1 MISDAVIRTN
11 WTGAS
16 DEQEAL
22 LTHEW
27 IVTNGLG
34 SYASGTIAGVPTR
47 RYHSL
52 LTAAI
57 PDPHG
62 RYVMLNQLSELV
74 RLPDGTTQKIGGIEL
89 TSGALELYGMSTLR
103 EFRLDAGMPVWR
115 YELNDHVIEKWILMP
130 HMSNTVHIG
139 YRLVSG
145 PGPVR
150 LKLRIAVHFRRH
162 DTSLNE
168 GPPLEFYD
176 LKASAG
182 HIEVHGVSIPPL
194 CLYIEDGCPA
204 FTIEPK
210 RFSDILYRIEEQRG
224 YEAHG
229 NLWSP
234 GYFRADLTA
243 GKTVTLI
250 ASTENWE
257 SMLAL
262 SPAEALQAELE
273 RRTTLLRTARL
284 GTDKGLVKQLLL
296 ATDQFVVA
304 PADRVSETARMRATG
319 GDVRTIIAGYH
330 WFTDWGRDTMISLE
344 GLTLVTGRH
353 VEAGLILRT
362 FAYHIRDGLIP
373 NLFPE
378 GEDEGVYYTADAT
391 LWYFHAIERYVAITG
406 DRGLLRDLLHKLLDI
421 IEHHIK
427 GTRFGIHCDPKDGL
441 LSQGDPRYALT
452 WMDARLPDWIV
463 TPRRGKA
470 VEINALW
477 YNALRLL
484 EKWLQE
490 ESLHAPLSQISQLAD
505 LAQQSFNQR
514 FWNPKTEHLYDIVD
528 GEDGQ
533 DDPACR
539 PNQLFAF
546 SLSHPVLDPK
556 YWQPVFQVVKDKL
569 LTPVGLRT
577 LSRDHPDYKA
587 TYHGDLRTRDAAYH
601 QGTVWPWLIG
611 PYVDAWLR
619 IYPGQRKE
627 AGGFLNAL
635 LEKHLH
641 EACIGSISE
650 VFDAESPFTPRG
662 CIAQAWS
669 VAEILRAWAKVSE
682 DGRRGG
688 TDRVVSP
695 ETKPISGGK

>member
-1 MISDAVIRTN
+1 MISDIVIRTN
-11 WTGAS
+11 WTGEPA
-16 DEQEAL
+16 EQESL

-34 SYASGTIAGVPTR
+34 SYASGTISGVPTR

-57 PDPHG
+57 PEPHG

-74 RLPDGTTQKIGGIEL
+74 RLPDGSTQKIGGIEL
-89 TSGALELYGMSTLR
+89 TSGALDLYGMSTLR
-103 EFRLDAGMPVWR
+103 EFRLDSGMPVWR
-115 YELNDHVIEKWILMP
+115 YELADHVIEKWILMP
-130 HMSNTVHIG
+130 HMSNTVHVG

-150 LKLRIAVHFRRH
+150 LKIRVAVHFRRH
-162 DTSLNE
+162 DTSLAE
-168 GPPLEFYD
+168 GLPLELYD
-176 LKASAG
+176 LKATAG
-182 HIEVHGVSIPPL
+182 RLEIHEVAIPPL
-194 CLYIEDGCPA
+194 CLYIDGENPA
-204 FTIEPK
+204 FTIEAR

-234 GYFRADLTA
+234 GYFRTDLLA
-243 GKTVTLI
+243 GKAVTLI

-257 SMLAL
+257 SIMAL

-273 RRTTLLRTARL
+273 RRTHLLRSARPEI
-284 GTDKGLVKQLLL
+284 DKVLAKQLVL
-296 ATDQFVVA
+296 AADQFVVA
-304 PADRVSETARMRATG
+304 PADRVAETARIRATG

-353 VEAGLILRT
+353 IEAGHILRT
-362 FAYHIRDGLIP
+362 FAYHLRDGLIP

-378 GEDEGVYYTADAT
+378 GENEGVYYTADAT
-391 LWYFHAIERYVAITG
+391 LWFFHAVERYIEITG
-406 DRGLLRDLLHKLLDI
+406 DRELLRDLLHKLLDI
-421 IEHHIK
+421 IEHHIQ
-427 GTRFGIHCDPKDGL
+427 GTRFGIHCDPDDGL
-441 LSQGDPRYALT
+441 LIQGDPRFALT
-452 WMDARLPDWIV
+452 WMDAKLPDWIV

-490 ESLHAPLSQISQLAD
+490 ENVSAPVSKIAKLAD
-505 LAQQSFNQR
+505 HARQSFNQR
-514 FWNPKTEHLYDIVD
+514 FWNAETGHLYDIVD

-539 PNQLFAF
+539 PNQLFAL
-546 SLSHPVLDPK
+546 SLSHPVLDQTH
-556 YWQPVFQVVKDKL
+556 WTSVFQNVKARL

-577 LSRDHPDYKA
+577 LSPDHPDYKA

-601 QGTVWPWLIG
+601 QGTVWPWLVG
-611 PYVDAWLR
+611 PYIDAWLR
-619 IYPGQRKE
+619 VYPDQGKE
-627 AGGFLNAL
+627 AGGFLNEL
-635 LEKHLH
+635 LERHLH
-641 EACIGSISE
+641 EACIGSVSE
-650 VFDAESPFTPRG
+650 VFDAEGFFTPRG

-669 VAEILRAWAKVSE
+669 VAEILRSWVKVAE
-682 DGRRGG
+682 GG
-688 TDRVVSP
+688 QRVAQ
-695 ETKPISGGK
+695 

>member
-1 MISDAVIRTN
+1 MISDIVIRTN
-11 WTGAS
+11 WSGEPG
-16 DEQEAL
+16 EQESL

-34 SYASGTIAGVPTR
+34 SYASGTISGVPTR

-57 PDPHG
+57 PEPHG

-74 RLPDGTTQKIGGIEL
+74 RLPDGSTQKIGGIEL
-89 TSGALELYGMSTLR
+89 TGGALDLYGMSTLR
-103 EFRLDAGMPVWR
+103 EFRLDSGMPVWR
-115 YELNDHVIEKWILMP
+115 YELGGHVIEKWVLMP
-130 HMSNTVHIG
+130 HMSNTVHVG

-150 LKLRIAVHFRRH
+150 LKIRVAVHFRRH
-162 DTSLNE
+162 DTSLSE
-168 GPPLEFYD
+168 GLPLELYD
-176 LKASAG
+176 LKASSG
-182 HIEVHGVSIPPL
+182 RIEIHGVTIPPL
-194 CLYIEDGCPA
+194 CLYIDGENPA
-204 FTIEPK
+204 FTIEAK

-234 GYFRADLTA
+234 GYFRADLHA

-257 SMLAL
+257 SIMAL

-273 RRTTLLRTARL
+273 RRTHLLRAARPEI
-284 GTDKGLVKQLLL
+284 DKILAKQLVM
-296 ATDQFVVA
+296 AADQFVVA
-304 PADRVSETARMRATG
+304 PADRVAETARIRATG

-344 GLTLVTGRH
+344 GLTLATGRH
-353 VEAGLILRT
+353 NEAGLILRT
-362 FAYHIRDGLIP
+362 FAHYLRDGLIP

-378 GEDEGVYYTADAT
+378 GESEGVYYTADAT
-391 LWYFHAIERYVAITG
+391 LWFFHAVERYLEITG
-406 DRGLLRDLLHKLLDI
+406 DRDLLRDLLHKLLDS
-421 IEHHIK
+421 IEHHIQ
-427 GTRFGIHCDPKDGL
+427 GTRFGIRCDPGDGL
-441 LSQGDPRYALT
+441 LIQGDPRFALT

-490 ESLHAPLSQISQLAD
+490 ENVSAPVGKITKLAD
-505 LAQQSFNQR
+505 LARQSFNQR
-514 FWNPKTEHLYDIVD
+514 FWNAETGHLYDVVD

-539 PNQLFAF
+539 PNQLFAM
-546 SLSHPVLDPK
+546 SLSHPVLDPAH
-556 YWQPVFQVVKDKL
+556 WASVFRNVQDRL

-577 LSRDHPDYKA
+577 LSPDHPDYKA

-601 QGTVWPWLIG
+601 QGTVWPWLVG
-611 PYVDAWLR
+611 SYTDAWLR
-619 IYPGQRKE
+619 VYPEQRKE
-627 AGGFLNAL
+627 ARDYLNEL
-635 LEKHLH
+635 LERHLH
-641 EACIGSISE
+641 EACIGSVSE
-650 VFDAESPFTPRG
+650 VFDAEGLFSPRG

-669 VAEILRAWAKVSE
+669 VAEILRAWVKVTE
-682 DGRRGG
+682 GG
-688 TDRVVSP
+688 QEAAR
-695 ETKPISGGK
+695 